1 MYGGRKIKETKI
13 PRNINLSLEKHLEQL
28 KTLYSE
34 LTYTTS
40 ENSLVDGVFKGLSKY
55 FGTSTTHKKNCYP
68 KEDYDAFVL
77 RMLDK
82 KKKRIEEELDI

>member
-1 MYGGRKIKETKI
+1 M
-13 PRNINLSLEKHLEQL
+13 NLSLEKHLEQL

-55 FGTSTTHKKNCYP
+55 FGTSTTHKKLVIP
-68 KEDYDAFVL
+68 LKRAFNRAFIFCAHFIMVCEPSVL
-77 RMLDK
+77 LK
-82 KKKRIEEELDI
+82 YF